1 MYGFVSIFDVRS
13 AVSELSNRRAFVTLS
28 GMNNKQALQ
37 ARWSTDFGFDSIEK
51 VELAQILEK
60 KCQVKLLEKTFSV
73 SSDTIGDFLRAVNIG
88 DNASKEM
95 TLSKL
100 RSAFDVLS
108 DDSLAERVSKMPNQ
122 SLLES
127 DIYKDLGVDSLDV
140 VELIMHLEK
149 QNDIEIPFDVEE
161 KMTGGCTVAKIIELV
176 NKFSKP
182 AHVRH

>member
-1 MYGFVSIFDVRS
+1 MYGFVSIFDIRS

-28 GMNNKQALQ
+28 KMSNKQALQ
-37 ARWSTDFGFDSIEK
+37 AQWSMDLGLDSLEK
-51 VELAQILEK
+51 IELAQILEK
-60 KCQVKLLEKTFSV
+60 KCQIKLMETSFSV
-73 SSDTIGDFLRAVNIG
+73 SSDKIGDFMHAVNVG
-88 DNASKEM
+88 NGADKEM

-108 DDSLAERVSKMPNQ
+108 DDSLAEQVSKMPNQ

-161 KMTGGCTVAKIIELV
+161 RMSGGCTVAKIIELV